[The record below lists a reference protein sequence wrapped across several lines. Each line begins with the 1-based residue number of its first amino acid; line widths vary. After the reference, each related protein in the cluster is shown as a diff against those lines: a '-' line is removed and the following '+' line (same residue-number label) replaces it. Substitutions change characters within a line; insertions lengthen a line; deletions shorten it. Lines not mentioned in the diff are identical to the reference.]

1 MKKIYTAFVFVFL
14 SVQVFSQTA
23 SAVVFSENGE
33 KFTITLNGEKQNTVA
48 QSNVKISN
56 LTNDYYQARI
66 DFEDATLA
74 DFSHGNFAVLKGA
87 ETTYVIKKNKK
98 GEYVLRWMS
107 QTEPGTTAATPA
119 PASTP
124 SSEVKQIAAVD
135 DDGGDDVVIEHAVDV
150 APVDDEVETTVVK
163 TTTTTS
169 KPATTTKTAGKGENV
184 NMNVNIGGVNMG
196 MNVSVQDDGMDMD
209 TEVEEESATT
219 VTTTTTKTTTTAKP
233 AVKPAPKPATPAP
246 APKPEVVVVESK
258 GGCVS
263 SMSGSSF
270 NSAKSSIQSK
280 SFEDSKMTVAKQV
293 TKANCLTVDQ
303 IKEVMALFSFEE
315 SKLDYA
321 KYAYDFCYNPGDYFL
336 VNDAFTFES
345 SIDELNQF
353 LESK

>member
-1 MKKIYTAFVFVFL
+1 MKKIYLLFL
-14 SVQVFSQTA
+14 MALIGSQVYSQTA

-33 KFTITLNGEKQNTVA
+33 KFTITLNGEKQNAVA
-48 QSNVKISN
+48 QSNVKISG
-56 LTNDYYQARI
+56 LTGEYYQARV
-66 DFEDATLA
+66 DFEDATLT
-74 DFSHGNFAVLKGA
+74 DFSHNNFAVVKGA
-87 ETTYVIKKNKK
+87 EVTYVIKKNKK
-98 GEYVLRWMS
+98 GEFVLRWHS
-107 QTEPGTTAATPA
+107 QTEPGVASTTPA

-124 SSEVKQIAAVD
+124 STEVKQIAVVD
-135 DDGGDDVVIEHAVDV
+135 DETGDVEMEHSIDV
-150 APVDDEVETTVVK
+150 APADDEVETTVVK

-169 KPATTTKTAGKGENV
+169 AKPAATKTQGKGENV

-196 MNVSVQDDGMDMD
+196 VNVNVEENGMDMD
-209 TEVEEESATT
+209 MDVEENSSTT

-233 AVKPAPKPATPAP
+233 AARPAPKPAATPAP

-263 SMSGSSF
+263 QMSGASF

-293 TKANCLTVDQ
+293 TKANCLTVEQ
-303 IKEVMALFSFEE
+303 IKEVMSLFSFEE

-321 KYAYDFCYNPGDYFL
+321 KYAYDYCYNPGDYFL
-336 VNDAFTFES
+336 INDAFTFES
-345 SIDELNQF
+345 SIDDLNKF